1 MKSNYITHIVG
12 VGDTI
17 QRIAYRYGVDWT
29 SLIVINGLEYP
40 YIDSVVNSKE
50 YEDTDEV
57 AKIGDRLVIPTVGLV
72 IPQKTNNSGKE
83 IEALT
88 FGGDLDLF
96 SKEINTNGYTNVEV
110 LGELSDNSAGDVNV
124 CQGIA
129 NLRQQLITRLGTPKG
144 SLMLHPD
151 WGCDLIKYIGRRLTI
166 ERLIDIRNCVT
177 RCVVGDFRVLG
188 ISDIQAAF
196 KYKPSSYGDTRLQKG
211 LFLDFIVHPIEP
223 YSVFRIGKT
232 FTS

>member
-1 MKSNYITHIVG
+1 MASNYITHIVG
-12 VGDTI
+12 VGDTV
-17 QRIAYRYGVDWT
+17 QRIAYRYGIDWV
-29 SLIVINGLEYP
+29 SLVVINGLEYP
-40 YIDSVVNSKE
+40 YIDSVINSTE

-83 IEALT
+83 VEALA

-96 SKEINTNGYTNVEV
+96 ANELNTNGYTNVEV
-110 LGELSDNSAGDVNV
+110 LGELTDNSMGDIRV

-144 SLMLHPD
+144 SLMLHPE
-151 WGCDLIKYIGRRLTI
+151 WGCELTNYIGMKLTI
-166 ERLIDIRNCVT
+166 ERLIDIRNCVI
-177 RCVVGDFRVLG
+177 RCVNGDFRVLG
-188 ISDIQAAF
+188 VSDIQASF
-196 KYKPSSYGDTRLQKG
+196 RYKPSSYGETRVQKG